1 MAQHHI
7 AVSHSPPSRQK
18 RSPQP
23 ALVTSSSQLA
33 LYHHIYLP
41 PAHILLCLSHAHPT
55 LALNYNLLFINGH
68 YTFSAIMPTTRKQP
82 LLSLQPNQLHTT
94 SSRILITLLFRISI
108 LPYTENLRKPNNSS
122 LLETLILFHNEN
134 SILVVMFQKPY
145 QYVIIPRNNLIHANP
160 TIHPLNNLTTSRRIH
175 NNPANYFCI
184 SLPLFLLQT
193 INNDL
198 IESIPKIDSFPS
210 RQFGSISVSLLHSL
224 YSSLFYAMNVH

>member
-33 LYHHIYLP
+33 PYHRIYLP
-41 PAHILLCLSHAHPT
+41 PAHILFSPLHAHPT
-55 LALNYNLLFINGH
+55 LALNYNLLFIDIH

-94 SSRILITLLFRISI
+94 SSRILITLLSCISI
-108 LPYTENLRKPNNSS
+108 LLHLPQLRKPNNSS

-134 SILVVMFQKPY
+134 SILIIMVQKPY
-145 QYVIIPRNNLIHANP
+145 QYVITSRNNLIHPNP
-160 TIHPLNNLTTSRRIH
+160 TIHSLNNLAASRLIHDLQTKPFLHFTST
-175 NNPANYFCI
+175 
-184 SLPLFLLQT
+184 LLLQT
-193 INNDL
+193 PNNDL
-198 IESIPKIDSFPS
+198 IELMYKIDPISS
-210 RQFGSISVSLLHSL
+210 HQFRLSSILFILLPPICS
-224 YSSLFYAMNVH
+224 